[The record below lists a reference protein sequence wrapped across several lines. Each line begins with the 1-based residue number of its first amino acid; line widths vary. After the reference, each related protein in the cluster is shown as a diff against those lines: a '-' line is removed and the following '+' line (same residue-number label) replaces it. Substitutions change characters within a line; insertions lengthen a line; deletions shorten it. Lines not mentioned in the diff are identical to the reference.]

1 MILTILLYIFL
12 WLLVGVLTQ
21 AGVRIYNK
29 SKVFAGGEYY
39 FWSAILGPVGLV
51 IVLLMPF
58 IEKYLNMEKPQ

>member
-1 MILTILLYIFL
+1 MILGIVGWILV

-21 AGVRIYNK
+21 AGVRIYNG
-29 SKVFAGGEYY
+29 SKVFAGSEYY
-39 FWSAILGPVGLV
+39 FWSAILGPIGLA